1 MQYFITTAVMVLFT
15 ALISSSAYS
24 QGLPRSQSAEGAAVY
39 FISPQDGDTVS
50 SPVHVVFGLTGMGI
64 APAGIEVKNTGHH
77 HLLIDVDEIALDM
90 PVMLDDQH
98 LHFGLG
104 QTEAMVEL
112 TPGEHSLQ
120 LLLADHFHM
129 PHQPA
134 VMSKKIKI
142 TVK

>member
-1 MQYFITTAVMVLFT
+1 MQYFKTTAVAILLA
-15 ALISSSAYS
+15 ALVSPLAYS
-24 QGLPRSQSAEGAAVY
+24 EGLPRSQSAEGAAVY

-50 SPVHVVFGLTGMGI
+50 SPVHVVFGLAGMGV

-77 HLLIDVDEIALDM
+77 HLLIDVDEIAFDT

-98 LHFGLG
+98 LHFGKG
-104 QTEAMVEL
+104 ETEAMVEL

-120 LLLADHFHM
+120 LLLADHYHM

-134 VMSKKIKI
+134 VMSEKIKI